1 MSIFQTIHERRSIK
15 EFTARTVTQEE
26 IEQLLEAVVQAPNH
40 RMTEPW
46 RFYVLGPKARYAYG
60 AALGRRKAKR
70 CV

>member
-46 RFYVLGPKARYAYG
+46 RFYVLGPKAR
-60 AALGRRKAKR
+60 
-70 CV
+70 